1 MKTKKGFRGVLV
13 SGLMVLVAT
22 GAVIAQRHYLLA
34 NGARPEMKVNL
45 VGSVERDSKVMTLDK
60 ATAVRPGEVLTWTV
74 DAVNVGNAPAL
85 EYRAITHIPR
95 GTEYVKGSAR
105 AEGAS
110 AVYSIDG
117 GKSFSP
123 QPMIEQKQADGSVQL
138 TPAPLSMYTSIRYE
152 WANPL
157 AQGAKVMASYQV
169 RVK

>member
-1 MKTKKGFRGVLV
+1 MKAKKKLRGVLV
-13 SGLMVLVAT
+13 SGLFLLLAT

-34 NGARPEMKVNL
+34 NAARPEVKVDL
-45 VGSVERDSKVMTLDK
+45 IGSVERDSKVMTLDK

-74 DAVNVGNAPAL
+74 DAVNIGSAPAL

-95 GTEYVKGSAR
+95 GTEYVKDSAQ

-110 AVYSIDG
+110 ALYSIDG

-123 QPMIEQKQADGSVQL
+123 QPMIEQKQADGSVKL
-138 TPAPLSMYTSIRYE
+138 TPAPLSMYTSVRYE

-157 AQGAKVMASYQV
+157 AQGAKVTATYRV

>member
-1 MKTKKGFRGVLV
+1 MKTKKGLRGVLV
-13 SGLMVLVAT
+13 SGVILLVAT
-22 GAVIAQRHYLLA
+22 GAVIAQRQYMLRSA
-34 NGARPEMKVNL
+34 ARPEVKVDL
-45 VGSVERDSKVMTLDK
+45 VGSLIRDSKVMTLDK

-85 EYRAITHIPR
+85 EYRAITHVPR
-95 GTEYVKGSAR
+95 GTEYVKDSAV
-105 AEGAS
+105 AEGAN
-110 AVYSIDG
+110 ALYSIDG

-123 QPMIEQKQADGSVQL
+123 QPMIEQKQADGSVKL

-157 AQGAKVMASYQV
+157 AQDAKVTASYQV